1 MELALG
7 LRDVN
12 GNVAV
17 SRIVIARRFFIAV
30 AISQVD
36 IE

>member
-1 MELALG
+1 MKYGVG
-7 LRDVN
+7 LKDVN

-30 AISQVD
+30 AISQLD
-36 IE
+36 LE